1 MKKSILRER
10 RERYYEELRKIG
22 LMDEPKEDNTAV
34 ELENDNKNEE
44 STIEIED
51 IDSMF
56 KDGNPEYIEET
67 NEETVEN
74 EDVIEPI
81 EETEIEDGTIEEI
94 ELKED
99 NIVEKENKDEQVVEE
114 TINEE
119 QNNEETNENETI
131 QEEKPLKS
139 SKKVAKT
146 GKKKVVND

>member
-22 LMDEPKEDNTAV
+22 LMDEPKEDNAAV

-67 NEETVEN
+67 NKETVEN

-81 EETEIEDGTIEEI
+81 EETET
-94 ELKED
+94 
-99 NIVEKENKDEQVVEE
+99 V
-114 TINEE
+114 NEE
-119 QNNEETNENETI
+119 KTNENETI